1 MQKKAKMIDSP
12 YIIKLLKIYQ
22 DELSLHFIISYLAKM
37 KMEVD
42 LSIDN
47 LGIT

>member
-22 DELSLHFIISYLAKM
+22 DELSLHFIYEYVPYSIAKYIE
-37 KMEVD
+37 KQYKD
-42 LSIDN
+42 
-47 LGIT
+47 

>member
-1 MQKKAKMIDSP
+1 MS
-12 YIIKLLKIYQ
+12 YELTLL
-22 DELSLHFIISYLAKM
+22 ISYLAKM